1 MSDESSNL
9 GLQVVVRTLGGNQVD
24 MKLIRFASGRNH
36 HQSKQPMLVLFTDD
50 GRQSTA
56 LESQG
61 RSHST
66 VILLMGGDEREKAL
80 GNPGSPSPL
89 HLFNIIIHH
98 SLLTVRHNSQLSKE
112 T

>member
-50 GRQSTA
+50 GQHSAT
-56 LESQG
+56 LESLG
-61 RSHST
+61 RLST
-66 VILLMGGDEREKAL
+66 RVTLIVDGDRM
-80 GNPGSPSPL
+80 
-89 HLFNIIIHH
+89 
-98 SLLTVRHNSQLSKE
+98 
-112 T
+112 

>member
-50 GRQSTA
+50 GRQSAA

-61 RSHST
+61 WSHAT
-66 VILLMGGDEREKAL
+66 LILLLGGDEKKK
-80 GNPGSPSPL
+80 
-89 HLFNIIIHH
+89 
-98 SLLTVRHNSQLSKE
+98 T
-112 T
+112 